1 MADCLRA
8 VLSAVFSTRLSLH
21 RTIRDHVAKQVP
33 CGGRDHIRQVLGEMV
48 SEEEDGGWGE
58 GPQGGDKHGEETG
71 NALPT

>member
-8 VLSAVFSTRLSLH
+8 VLSAVFSTQLSLH
-21 RTIRDHVAKQVP
+21 RTIRDHVAKQVS

-48 SEEEDGGWGE
+48 SEEEDGGWSE